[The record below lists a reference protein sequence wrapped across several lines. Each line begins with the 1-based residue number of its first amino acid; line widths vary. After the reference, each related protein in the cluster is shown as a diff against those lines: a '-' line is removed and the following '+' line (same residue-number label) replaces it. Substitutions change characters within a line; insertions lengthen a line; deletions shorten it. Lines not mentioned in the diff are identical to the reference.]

1 VCGRRLTFITTVK
14 VNRSLRIKD
23 EEKKIFY
30 PLSTKST
37 VQNMYAHPNYPS
49 V

>member
-1 VCGRRLTFITTVK
+1 LITTVK
-14 VNRSLRIKD
+14 LNRLLRIKD
-23 EEKKIFY
+23 EKKKFSH